1 MSTTTTSTVS
11 LPSGLPELRP
21 SRSDATA
28 AERARSLRA
37 SIDAAVR
44 DFGAVLV
51 RGLDVSDH
59 DTAREVGRA
68 LIDRPMIEREPF
80 APRVDKGGGLY
91 SSSEWPADSPLCMH
105 HELSYLSEVP
115 SRIVFSCLRAPAAGG
130 STGLADAGQVL
141 RLLPAG
147 LRDRAARHGWLLTR
161 SYNPALGMSWQQAF
175 GTDDRAELVRLCARE
190 RITLTWPAETVLH
203 TSRVRPAVV
212 AHPQSGVQLWF
223 NQLAF
228 LSSATMDPVI
238 RDYLLFEF
246 GPDGLP
252 FDTALGDGS
261 PLGAELVQ
269 AINRA
274 YDGCTLAEPWRDGD
288 VLVVD
293 NLRMAH
299 SRAPFE
305 GAREVV
311 LMLGNPVRIDPG
323 LSAGQGSPPAEPGL
337 GIIRN

>member
-1 MSTTTTSTVS
+1 MNTTMTSIVA
-11 LPSGLPELRP
+11 LPSGLPELRLP
-21 SRSDATA
+21 RSGATA
-28 AERARSLRA
+28 AERARSMRG
-37 SIDAAVR
+37 SVDAAVA

-51 RGLDVSDH
+51 RGLDVTDH
-59 DTAREVGRA
+59 DTARGVGRA
-68 LIDRPMIEREPF
+68 LVDRPMIEREPF
-80 APRVDKGGGLY
+80 APRVNRGGGLY
-91 SSSEWPADSPLCMH
+91 SSSEWPADSQLCMH
-105 HELSYLSEVP
+105 HELSYLTEVP
-115 SRIVFSCLRAPAAGG
+115 SRIVFSCLRAPATGG
-130 STGLADAGQVL
+130 STGLADAAQVL

-161 SYNPALGMSWQQAF
+161 SYNPALGMSWQHAF

-190 RITLTWPAETVLH
+190 QITLTWAAETVLH

-212 AHPQSGVQLWF
+212 AHPRSGAQLWF

-228 LSSATMDPVI
+228 LNSDTMDPVI

-261 PLGAELVQ
+261 PLGPELVEQ
-269 AINRA
+269 VNRA
-274 YDGCTLAEPWRDGD
+274 YAACTLAEPWRDGD

-299 SRAPFE
+299 GRAPFE
-305 GAREVV
+305 GTREVV
-311 LMLGNPVRIDPG
+311 LTLGDPVRIG
-323 LSAGQGSPPAEPGL
+323 WESPLAEPA
-337 GIIRN
+337 